1 MSGAALGL
9 MAMATLLG
17 VPAVAALVLVLV
29 SGYRFGARLNVG
41 AALLCLLAAAVLFQ
55 ARPEANLYLR
65 VDDFNIYLIALN
77 NWVSFTTSVF
87 SAGYIA
93 HELETGR
100 LTPAYLRFYHAMYQ
114 ALLFAMNLALLANN
128 IGLLWV
134 AIELAT
140 LVTVLMVGL
149 YRTHAALEA
158 AWKYF
163 ILGSLGIALAL
174 FGTILVYL
182 AAQPAI
188 GQGLP
193 AMAWDRLLA
202 HADAFDPALLN
213 LAFIFLLLGYGTK
226 AGLVPLHAWLPDAH
240 AEGPT
245 PISAVLSGLLLNV
258 ALYAVLRFKMLMS
271 ANPSALAPGP
281 LMVGLGLLSLL
292 FAGLMLYRRG
302 DIKRLFAYS
311 SIEHMGIITFAFGMG
326 GPLANFAGL
335 LHMTLHSLTKSAIF
349 FTVGHISQVKGTQ
362 RISTIRGLTVTHPTL
377 GWGLVAGVIAIA
389 GMPPFG
395 VFMSEFLVVSSTF
408 ARQPLLALPLVVGLL
423 LAFGTL
429 LWRLHGVAFGQPD
442 SAAFVPVRAST
453 LPTTVHLLLV
463 LVAGF
468 WLPEPLVAWFR
479 HVAMLLG

>member
-1 MSGAALGL
+1 MNSLGL
-9 MAMATLLG
+9 MAMTALLV
-17 VPAVAALVLVLV
+17 VPASAGLLLVVL
-29 SGYRFGARLNVG
+29 SGYRLGARLNVG
-41 AALLCLLAAAVLFQ
+41 AALVSLLAAVTLFQ
-55 ARPEANLYLR
+55 ARPDANLYLR
-65 VDDFNIYLIALN
+65 VDDFNIYLIVLN
-77 NWVSFTTSVF
+77 NLVSFTTSVF
-87 SAGYIA
+87 SASYIA

-100 LTPAYLRFYHAMYQ
+100 LTPAYLRFYHATYQ
-114 ALLFAMNLALLANN
+114 ALIFAMNLAFLANN

-140 LVTVLMVGL
+140 LITVLMVGI
-149 YRTHAALEA
+149 YRTRAALEA

-182 AAQPAI
+182 AAQPTM
-188 GQGLP
+188 GEGLP
-193 AMAWDRLLA
+193 AMAWDRLLGQA
-202 HADAFDPALLN
+202 AAFDPALLN
-213 LAFIFLLLGYGTK
+213 LAFVFLLLGYGTK

-271 ANPSALAPGP
+271 VNPAALAPGP
-281 LMVGLGLLSLL
+281 LMVILGLLSLL

-335 LHMTLHSLTKSAIF
+335 LHMTMHSLTKSAIF
-349 FTVGHISQVKGTQ
+349 FAVGHISQVKGTQ
-362 RISTIRGLTVTHPTL
+362 RISTIRGLTATHPTL
-377 GWGLVAGVIAIA
+377 GWGLVAGVVAIA

-408 ARQPLLALPLVVGLL
+408 ARQPWLALPLVLGLL

-429 LWRLHGVAFGQPD
+429 VWRLHGLAFGVPD
-442 SAAFVPVRAST
+442 NAPAAPVRAST
-453 LPTTVHLLLV
+453 LPMLAHLALV
-463 LVAGF
+463 LVAGI
-468 WLPEPLVAWFR
+468 WLPGPLVAWFKN
-479 HVAMLLG
+479 VAALLG

>member
-1 MSGAALGL
+1 MNSLGL
-9 MAMATLLG
+9 MAMIALLA
-17 VPAVAALVLVLV
+17 VPAGAGLLLIAL
-29 SGYRFGARLNVG
+29 SDYQRGARLNVG
-41 AALLCLLAAAVLFQ
+41 AALVSLLAAAALFW
-55 ARPEANLYLR
+55 ARPDANLYLR

-77 NWVSFTTSVF
+77 NLVSFTTSVF
-87 SAGYIA
+87 SASYIA

-114 ALLFAMNLALLANN
+114 ALIFAMNLAFLANN

-140 LVTVLMVGL
+140 LITVLMVGI

-182 AAQPAI
+182 AAQPTM
-188 GQGLP
+188 GEGLP
-193 AMAWDRLLA
+193 AMAWDRLLV
-202 HADAFDPALLN
+202 HAKDFDPALLN
-213 LAFIFLLLGYGTK
+213 LAFVFLLLGYGTK
-226 AGLVPLHAWLPDAH
+226 AGLFPLHAWLPDAH

-258 ALYAVLRFKMLMS
+258 ALYAVLRFKMLMN
-271 ANPSALAPGP
+271 ANPAALAPGP
-281 LMVGLGLLSLL
+281 LMVMLGLLSLL

-335 LHMTLHSLTKSAIF
+335 LHMTMHSLTKSAIF
-349 FTVGHISQVKGTQ
+349 FAVGHISQVKGTQ
-362 RISTIRGLTVTHPTL
+362 RISTIRGLTATHPTL
-377 GWGLVAGVIAIA
+377 GWGLVAGVVAIA

-408 ARQPLLALPLVVGLL
+408 ARQPLLALPLVLGLL

-429 LWRLHGVAFGQPD
+429 LWRLHGLAFGVPD
-442 SAAFVPVRAST
+442 NAPAAPVRAST
-453 LPTTVHLLLV
+453 LPMLTHLALV
-463 LVAGF
+463 FVAGI
-468 WLPEPLVAWFR
+468 WLPGPLVAWFR
-479 HVAMLLG
+479 NVAVLLG

>member
-1 MSGAALGL
+1 MNGLGLVAMSTLLAVPAGAAL
-9 MAMATLLG
+9 LL
-17 VPAVAALVLVLV
+17 VIVTN
-29 SGYRFGARLNVG
+29 YQRGARLNVG
-41 AALLCLLAAAVLFQ
+41 AALLTLLAAAVLLQ
-55 ARPEANLYLR
+55 ARPEGNLYLR
-65 VDDFNIYLIALN
+65 VDDFNIYLILLN
-77 NWVSFTTSVF
+77 NLVSFTTSLF
-87 SAGYIA
+87 SASYIA

-100 LTPAYLRFYHAMYQ
+100 LTPAYLRFYHATYQ

-149 YRTHAALEA
+149 YRTPAALEA

-182 AAQPAI
+182 AAQPVI

-202 HADAFDPALLN
+202 KAAEFEPALLN
-213 LAFIFLLLGYGTK
+213 LAFVFLLLGYGTK

-271 ANPSALAPGP
+271 ANPAALAPGP
-281 LMVGLGLLSLL
+281 LMAGLGLLSLL

-335 LHMTLHSLTKSAIF
+335 LHMTMHSLTKSAIF
-349 FTVGHISQVKGTQ
+349 FAVGHISQVKGTQ
-362 RISTIRGLTVTHPTL
+362 RISTIRGLTVTHPAL
-377 GWGLVAGVIAIA
+377 GWGLVLGVVAIA

-408 ARQPLLALPLVVGLL
+408 ARYPLLAVPLVLGLL

-429 LWRLHGVAFGQPD
+429 LWRLNGMAFGHPD
-442 SAAFVPVRAST
+442 GGPAAPIKAS
-453 LPTTVHLLLV
+453 LWPMRIHLALV
-463 LVAGF
+463 LIAGI
-468 WLPEPLVAWFR
+468 WLPEPLVAWFH
-479 HVAMLLG
+479 HVAILLG

>member
-1 MSGAALGL
+1 MSNLGFMAMTALLAVPAGAALLLVGL
-9 MAMATLLG
+9 
-17 VPAVAALVLVLV
+17 
-29 SGYRFGARLNVG
+29 SSYRLGARLNVG
-41 AALLCLLAAAVLFQ
+41 AALVSLLASITLLWT
-55 ARPEANLYLR
+55 RPDANVYLR
-65 VDDFNIYLIALN
+65 VDDFNIYLIVLN
-77 NWVSFTTSVF
+77 NLVSFTTSAF

-100 LTPAYLRFYHAMYQ
+100 LTPKYLRFYHAMYQ
-114 ALLFAMNLALLANN
+114 ALIFAMNLALLANN

-140 LVTVLMVGL
+140 LVTVLMVGI
-149 YRTHAALEA
+149 YRTRAALEA

-182 AAQPAI
+182 AAQPVM

-193 AMAWDRLLA
+193 AMAWDQLLVHA
-202 HADAFDPALLN
+202 HAFDPALLN

-271 ANPSALAPGP
+271 ANPAALAPGP
-281 LMVGLGLLSLL
+281 LMVALGLLSLL
-292 FAGLMLYRRG
+292 FAGFMFYRRG
-302 DIKRLFAYS
+302 DAKRLFAYS

-335 LHMTLHSLTKSAIF
+335 LHMMMHSLTKSAIF
-349 FTVGHISQVKGTQ
+349 FAVGHISQVKGTQ
-362 RISTIRGLTVTHPTL
+362 RISTIRGLTATHPLL
-377 GWGLVAGVIAIA
+377 GWGLVAGVVAIA

-408 ARQPLLALPLVVGLL
+408 AREPWLALPLVIGLL
-423 LAFGTL
+423 LGFGTL
-429 LWRLHGVAFGQPD
+429 LWRLHGMAFGESH
-442 SAAFVPVRAST
+442 SASAPSPSWVST
-453 LPTTVHLLLV
+453 LPMMAHLALV
-463 LVAGF
+463 LIAGF
-468 WLPEPLVAWFR
+468 WLPGPLVVWFKN
-479 HVAMLLG
+479 VATLLG

>member
-1 MSGAALGL
+1 MI
-9 MAMATLLG
+9 LLG
-17 VPAVAALVLVLV
+17 
-29 SGYRFGARLNVG
+29 
-41 AALLCLLAAAVLFQ
+41 

-65 VDDFNIYLIALN
+65 VDDFNIYLILLN
-77 NWVSFTTSVF
+77 NLVSFTTSVF

-100 LTPAYLRFYHAMYQ
+100 LTPKYLRFYHAMYQ
-114 ALLFAMNLALLANN
+114 ALIFAMNLAFLANN

-140 LVTVLMVGL
+140 LVTVLMVGI
-149 YRTHAALEA
+149 YRTRAALEA

-182 AAQPAI
+182 AAQPVM
-188 GQGLP
+188 GEGLP
-193 AMAWDRLLA
+193 AMAWDQLLVHA
-202 HADAFDPALLN
+202 HAFDPALLN

-271 ANPSALAPGP
+271 ANPNALAPGP
-281 LMVGLGLLSLL
+281 LMVALGLLSLL
-292 FAGLMLYRRG
+292 FAGFMFYRRG

-335 LHMTLHSLTKSAIF
+335 LHMTMHSLTKSAIF
-349 FTVGHISQVKGTQ
+349 FAVGHISQVKGTQ
-362 RISTIRGLTVTHPTL
+362 RISTIRGLTATHPLARL
-377 GWGLVAGVIAIA
+377 GIGRGCDRHCRNAAVWGVH
-389 GMPPFG
+389 
-395 VFMSEFLVVSSTF
+395 ERVS
-408 ARQPLLALPLVVGLL
+408 G
-423 LAFGTL
+423 
-429 LWRLHGVAFGQPD
+429 GQ
-442 SAAFVPVRAST
+442 F
-453 LPTTVHLLLV
+453 HLC
-463 LVAGF
+463 
-468 WLPEPLVAWFR
+468 P
-479 HVAMLLG
+479 

>member
-1 MSGAALGL
+1 MSGADLGL
-9 MAMATLLG
+9 MAMAMLLG

-29 SGYRFGARLNVG
+29 SGYRLGAGLNVG

-140 LVTVLMVGL
+140 LITVLMVGL

-281 LMVGLGLLSLL
+281 LMVILGLLSLL

-429 LWRLHGVAFGQPD
+429 LWRLHGVAFGQP
-442 SAAFVPVRAST
+442 
-453 LPTTVHLLLV
+453 
-463 LVAGF
+463 
-468 WLPEPLVAWFR
+468 
-479 HVAMLLG
+479 